1 MRADAP
7 YRAAT
12 GWKRLLLALCA
23 LSLIATS
30 LIAAN
35 AFGLGSRAWLG
46 WWDAQST
53 IVGQPPYV
61 IEIAQPRADG
71 ASAAGGLRDGDHI
84 DLRRQSLDARIGIL
98 FQPLATRPSQLTVQR
113 NSQTIR
119 ASVLPSTIWEGAT
132 AWKLTPMLVVVV
144 TNLWFI
150 FCALLIALRRSG
162 SRDARILALV
172 LLCLT
177 GAVLMPNYIALPS
190 GGLRLTIF
198 LLASASWLAASLLIL
213 RLSSQFGRR
222 SAIRSV
228 FEVLAYAG
236 VLLVFLADVATITGL
251 STLLI
256 DPLPFA
262 ERTSALRNGLDT
274 IAAVAVLA
282 AVGFAVTS
290 TAPTERP
297 RAAWLLLPLP
307 IAFVGRDI
315 ALTVAT
321 FVHSWFANIALI
333 TVLLLFMLLGA
344 LAVTYALLKRRVLD
358 IEFVLSRTLV
368 VATISLIVVVAF
380 VLLEWLLGTVLAGA
394 SHATGLVANGLLALA
409 LGLSMNFIHKR
420 VDAFIDTLFFRKRR
434 DDEQALR
441 DFSKEAGY
449 VTDSESLLDQAIAK
463 IERHTDARGAAL
475 LLDGDRAY
483 CATRAFGSVSVKA
496 DENDAAILA
505 LKAWHKPLD
514 PHRYATALQG
524 ALALPMLVRG
534 QLLGVVLVG
543 ERAGGEA
550 YAPDEVDALA
560 LFSQG
565 VGSALDS
572 LSHRNGDGLRDLRES
587 IARIENDIA
596 KLTSELR
603 ERLS

>member
-23 LSLIATS
+23 LSLVATS
-30 LIAAN
+30 LLAAH
-35 AFGLGSRAWLG
+35 AFGFGGRAWLG
-46 WWDAQST
+46 WWDAQSS

-61 IEIAQPRADG
+61 IEIVQPRSDG
-71 ASAAGGLRDGDHI
+71 ASAAGGLRDGDRL
-84 DLRRQSLDARIGIL
+84 DLRQQTLDARIGIL
-98 FQPLATRPSQLTVQR
+98 FQPLATRPARLIVQR
-113 NSQTIR
+113 GSQTIP
-119 ASVLPSTIWEGAT
+119 ASVLPSTVWEGAT
-132 AWKLTPMLVVVV
+132 AWKATPMLVVVV

-177 GAVLMPNYIALPS
+177 GAVFMPNYLALPS
-190 GGLRLTIF
+190 GALRLTIY
-198 LLASASWLAASLLIL
+198 LLASASWLAASMLIL

-222 SAIRSV
+222 SVVRSV
-228 FEVLAYAG
+228 FEVLAYAS
-236 VLLVFLADVATITGL
+236 VLLVFFADVASIAGL
-251 STLLI
+251 WTLLI

-262 ERTSALRNGLDT
+262 ERTSALRNGFDT
-274 IAAVAVLA
+274 IAAAMVLA
-282 AVGFAVTS
+282 TVGFAVSS
-290 TAPTERP
+290 TPATERP

-307 IAFVGRDI
+307 IAIVGRDL
-315 ALTVAT
+315 ALTIAT

-333 TVLLLFMLLGA
+333 TVLVLFMLLGA

-368 VATISLIVVVAF
+368 VATISLIVVAAF

-475 LLDGDRAY
+475 LLDGDRTYA
-483 CATRAFGSVSVKA
+483 ATRAFGNVSVAA

-505 LKAWHKPLD
+505 LKTWHKPLD
-514 PHRYATALQG
+514 PHHYATALEG

-565 VGSALDS
+565 VGSALAS
-572 LSHRNGDGLRDLRES
+572 LADRNGDGLRELRES
-587 IARIENDIA
+587 LARIANDVA
-596 KLTSELR
+596 ALR
-603 ERLS
+603 ERLGR